1 MNINLEQ
8 DANMSGIYAPSDA
21 TSFLSF
27 DGSETRSSFD
37 DTKKGHQNLV
47 EWLNQTLPYLN
58 LPSEASE
65 DEVRACLRDGTVLC
79 NLLNQL
85 SPGSMKMGG
94 SFEPAY
100 VKIERFLTAMDE
112 MALPR
117 FEVSDI
123 EQGDMVPVFQ
133 SLKALKASF
142 SDGGND
148 KNSLCARRR
157 WSLPEDHSDSRGDD
171 RNFTDGF
178 QSKEGFEID
187 VSDAKISELL
197 KSNSLRNAPTRTLF
211 DMLDKLLDESVKK
224 MNGHV
229 SHAMASLLSALVQV
243 IEQRISNQADNLK
256 NQNILFRVR
265 EDKYRS
271 RIKVLETLAAGAT
284 QENEIVTNCMERTK
298 LEKNRIEE
306 RERSEEKDVVRLK
319 KEKELSDAEIRKLKQ
334 ELKVVKET
342 HANQCL
348 ELEAQAQNSKVEL
361 ESKLKD
367 AELQVAQSTR
377 KVKELEK
384 LYLSKSQKW
393 EKKECTYQSFIDN
406 QFGAL
411 QALNAT
417 SVSIKQ
423 EVLRTQ
429 KKYFED
435 LNYYGLKLKGVAD
448 AAKNYHVVLE
458 ENRRLYNEVQ
468 ELKGN
473 IRVYCR
479 IRPFLPGQN
488 SKQTSIEYIGENGE
502 LVVANPFKQGKDTHR
517 LFKFNKVF
525 GQASTQEEVFLDTRP
540 LIRSILDGYNVCIF
554 AYGQTGSGK
563 TYTMSGPSI
572 TSKEDWG
579 VNYRALNDLFQLTQ
593 IRQNTVVY
601 EVGVQMVEIYNEQV
615 RDILS
620 DGGVWNTALP
630 NGLAVPD
637 ASMHSVRSTED
648 VLELM
653 NIGLMNRTV
662 GATALNE
669 RSSRSHCVLSVHVR
683 GVDVET
689 DSVLRGSLHLVDL
702 AGSERVTGDRL
713 KEAQHINKSLS
724 ALGDVIFALAHK
736 NPHVP
741 YRNSKLTQVLQ
752 SSLGGQAKT
761 LMFVQV
767 NPDGDS
773 YAETVSTLKF
783 AERVSG
789 VELGAA
795 KSNKEGRD
803 VRKLMEQV
811 SSLKDVIAKKDEELQ
826 NVHKLK
832 ENNATVP
839 KRGLSNLRLL
849 GPSSPRRHSIGPS
862 QNGLRGKPSGLYG
875 RSTSDVDNCSEYS
888 SKHSDSGSPRSSDEL
903 KLRKDLHQLSKFA
916 GGSKEIDIEDD
927 IELIGLG
934 DADSED
940 RLSDISDS
948 CLSMGTETDGSISSA
963 VELTLFPETVKPLEI
978 TEEPETHLAPEKSAK
993 TVKTV
998 PKDNRTSIPSKIPKQ
1013 TLKPPGQ
1020 TRPSRLS
1027 IATSSSSKA
1036 LTSAKRPTI
1045 STSTSMK
1052 PLNRRRTENAK
1063 NLLRS
1068 FTAVRFLRTRLAP
1081 DFSEPFMQAV
1091 KRKWDYNKLNATMW
1105 AKTGYST
1112 GMALLVV
1119 INLLLEIASAGADQ
1133 LSSTRK
1139 PYFSKVSLLMSVLS
1153 LILSTLDFTYK
1164 IRAHKARFRFK
1175 WPMPWFYYPSRGYN
1189 RIFGSSTDA
1198 ILFFCVAGQLI
1209 VSTINCSFTERGRD
1223 GPIKISVW
1231 PLFFAIGMVVS
1242 KFMEK
1247 PTISKES

>member
-1 MNINLEQ
+1 
-8 DANMSGIYAPSDA
+8 MSGVYAPSDG

-27 DGSETRSSFD
+27 DGSESVD
-37 DTKKGHQNLV
+37 DSKKGHQSLV

-58 LPSEASE
+58 LPLEASE
-65 DEVRACLRDGTVLC
+65 DELRVCLRDGTVLC
-79 NLLNQL
+79 SLLNQL
-85 SPGSMKMGG
+85 SPGSLRMTHTSLAIIQGG

-123 EQGDMVPVFQ
+123 EQGDMVPVLQ

-142 SDGGND
+142 SDGGFD
-148 KNSLCARRR
+148 KNSLSAKRR
-157 WSLPEDHSDSRGDD
+157 WSLPEDPSDSRGDD
-171 RNFTDGF
+171 NNFIDGF
-178 QSKEGFEID
+178 QSNEESEID
-187 VSDAKISELL
+187 ISDAKIAELL
-197 KSNSLRNAPTRTLF
+197 KSKSLRNASMRSLF

-224 MNGHV
+224 MNAHV
-229 SHAMASLLSALVQV
+229 SNAMASLLSAVVQV
-243 IEQRISNQADNLK
+243 IEQRISNQSDNLK

-265 EDKYRS
+265 EEKYRS

-284 QENEIVTNCMERTK
+284 QENE
-298 LEKNRIEE
+298 LEKTRIEE
-306 RERSEEKDVVRLK
+306 RERAEEKDVVHLK
-319 KEKELSDAEIRKLKQ
+319 REKESADAEIRKLKQ

-342 HANQCL
+342 HENQCL
-348 ELEAQAQNSKVEL
+348 ELEVKAQNSKIEL
-361 ESKLKD
+361 EKKLKD
-367 AELQVAQSTR
+367 AELKVADSTR
-377 KVKELEK
+377 KVKELES
-384 LYLSKSQKW
+384 LCQSASQKW
-393 EKKECTYQSFIDN
+393 KKKECTYQSFINN

-411 QALNAT
+411 QDLNAT
-417 SVSIKQ
+417 SVSIKH
-423 EVLRTQ
+423 EVLKTQ

-488 SKQTSIEYIGENGE
+488 SRQTSIEYIGENGE

-525 GQASTQEEVFLDTRP
+525 GQAATQEEVFLDTRP

-579 VNYRALNDLFQLTQ
+579 VNYRALNDLFHLTQ
-593 IRQNTVVY
+593 IRQNAVVY

-620 DGGVWNTALP
+620 DGGSRIWNTALP

-689 DSVLRGSLHLVDL
+689 DSVLRGSLNLVDL
-702 AGSERVTGDRL
+702 AGSERVDRSEATGERL

-803 VRKLMEQV
+803 VRQLMEQV
-811 SSLKDVIAKKDEELQ
+811 SNLKDVIAKKDEELQ
-826 NVHKLK
+826 NFQKPTG
-832 ENNATVP
+832 NTANVP
-839 KRGLSNLRLL
+839 KRGLSNLRML
-849 GPSSPRRHSIGPS
+849 GPSSPRRHSIGASP
-862 QNGLRGKPSGLYG
+862 NARRGKASGLIG
-875 RSTSDVDNCSEYS
+875 RTTSDVDNCSEYS
-888 SKHSDSGSPRSSDEL
+888 SKHSDSGSPHSSDEL
-903 KLRKDLHQLSKFA
+903 KHPKDLHQPSKFA
-916 GGSKEIDIEDD
+916 GRGKDIDLDD
-927 IELIGLG
+927 DFELIGLA
-934 DADSED
+934 DADTEE

-963 VELTLFPETVKPLEI
+963 VELTLFPETEKPHEM
-978 TEEPETHLAPEKSAK
+978 TERPEAQLAPEKSVKMGK
-993 TVKTV
+993 TE
-998 PKDNRTSIPSKIPKQ
+998 PKESRINIPSKIPKQ

-1027 IATSSSSKA
+1027 VAASSSSKA
-1036 LTSAKRPTI
+1036 LTSGKRPTI
-1045 STSTSMK
+1045 STSSSAK
-1052 PLNRRRTENAK
+1052 PLNRRR
-1063 NLLRS
+1063 
-1068 FTAVRFLRTRLAP
+1068 
-1081 DFSEPFMQAV
+1081 
-1091 KRKWDYNKLNATMW
+1091 
-1105 AKTGYST
+1105 
-1112 GMALLVV
+1112 
-1119 INLLLEIASAGADQ
+1119 
-1133 LSSTRK
+1133 
-1139 PYFSKVSLLMSVLS
+1139 
-1153 LILSTLDFTYK
+1153 
-1164 IRAHKARFRFK
+1164 
-1175 WPMPWFYYPSRGYN
+1175 
-1189 RIFGSSTDA
+1189 
-1198 ILFFCVAGQLI
+1198 
-1209 VSTINCSFTERGRD
+1209 
-1223 GPIKISVW
+1223 
-1231 PLFFAIGMVVS
+1231 
-1242 KFMEK
+1242 
-1247 PTISKES
+1247 

>member
-1 MNINLEQ
+1 MSGV
-8 DANMSGIYAPSDA
+8 NMSGVYVQSDGA
-21 TSFLSF
+21 SFLSF
-27 DGSETRSSFD
+27 DGSESRESVD
-37 DTKKGHQNLV
+37 DSKKGHQSLV

-58 LPSEASE
+58 LPWEASE
-65 DEVRACLRDGTVLC
+65 DDLRACLRDGTVFC
-79 NLLNQL
+79 SLLNQL
-85 SPGSMKMGG
+85 SPGSMRMGG
-94 SFEPAY
+94 SFEPAC

-117 FEVSDI
+117 FEVSDV
-123 EQGDMVPVFQ
+123 EQGDMVPVLQ

-142 SDGGND
+142 SDGGYD

-157 WSLPEDHSDSRGDD
+157 WSLPEDHSDSRGED
-171 RNFTDGF
+171 RNFIDGF
-178 QSKEGFEID
+178 QSKEGSEID
-187 VSDAKISELL
+187 VSDNKISELL
-197 KSNSLRNAPTRTLF
+197 KSNSLRNAPTRSLF

-265 EDKYRS
+265 EEKYRS
-271 RIKVLETLAAGAT
+271 RIKVLETLAAGT
-284 QENEIVTNCMERTK
+284 TKENEIVTNCMEHIK
-298 LEKNRIEE
+298 LEKTRIEE
-306 RERSEEKDVVRLK
+306 REQSEEKDVARLK
-319 KEKELSDAEIRKLKQ
+319 KEKERNDAEIRKLKQ
-334 ELKVVKET
+334 ELKLVKET
-342 HANQCL
+342 HENQCL
-348 ELEAQAQNSKVEL
+348 DLEAKAQKTKVEL
-361 ESKLKD
+361 EKKLKD
-367 AELQVAQSTR
+367 AEIQVAESTR

-384 LYLSKSQKW
+384 LCQSKSQKW
-393 EKKECTYQSFIDN
+393 EKKECTYQNFIDN
-406 QFGAL
+406 QYGAL
-411 QALNAT
+411 QDLNAT
-417 SVSIKQ
+417 SVSIKH

-458 ENRRLYNEVQ
+458 ENRKLYNEVQ

-488 SKQTSIEYIGENGE
+488 SRQTTIEYIGENGE

-525 GQASTQEEVFLDTRP
+525 GQAATQEEVFLDTRP

-579 VNYRALNDLFQLTQ
+579 VNYRALNDLFHLTQ
-593 IRQNTVVY
+593 TRQNTVVY

-620 DGGVWNTALP
+620 DGGSNRRLGIWNTALP

-637 ASMHSVRSTED
+637 ASMHCVGSTED

-702 AGSERVTGDRL
+702 AGSERVDRSEATGERL

-803 VRKLMEQV
+803 VRQLMEQV
-811 SSLKDVIAKKDEELQ
+811 SNLKDVIARKDEELQ
-826 NVHKLK
+826 NFQKLK
-832 ENNATVP
+832 GNNVTAL
-839 KRGLSNLRLL
+839 KRGLSNLRLA
-849 GPSSPRRHSIGPS
+849 GPQSPRRHSIGASP
-862 QNGLRGKPSGLYG
+862 NARRGKASGLFG
-875 RSTSDVDNCSEYS
+875 RANSDVDNCSEYS
-888 SKHSDSGSPRSSDEL
+888 SKHSDSGSQHSSDER
-903 KLRKDLHQLSKFA
+903 KHRKDLHQPSKFA
-916 GGSKEIDIEDD
+916 GGAKEIDFEED
-927 IELIGLG
+927 IELLGLA
-934 DADSED
+934 DADSEE

-963 VELTLFPETVKPLEI
+963 VELTLFPETAKPLEI
-978 TEEPETHLAPEKSAK
+978 IERRETHMASEKPEKSSK
-993 TVKTV
+993 MVKTE
-998 PKDNRTSIPSKIPKQ
+998 PKDRTNIPSKIPKQ

-1027 IATSSSSKA
+1027 VATSSSSKA

-1045 STSTSMK
+1045 STSSSAK
-1052 PLNRRRTENAK
+1052 PLNRRR
-1063 NLLRS
+1063 
-1068 FTAVRFLRTRLAP
+1068 
-1081 DFSEPFMQAV
+1081 
-1091 KRKWDYNKLNATMW
+1091 
-1105 AKTGYST
+1105 
-1112 GMALLVV
+1112 
-1119 INLLLEIASAGADQ
+1119 
-1133 LSSTRK
+1133 
-1139 PYFSKVSLLMSVLS
+1139 
-1153 LILSTLDFTYK
+1153 
-1164 IRAHKARFRFK
+1164 
-1175 WPMPWFYYPSRGYN
+1175 
-1189 RIFGSSTDA
+1189 
-1198 ILFFCVAGQLI
+1198 
-1209 VSTINCSFTERGRD
+1209 
-1223 GPIKISVW
+1223 
-1231 PLFFAIGMVVS
+1231 
-1242 KFMEK
+1242 
-1247 PTISKES
+1247 

>member
-1 MNINLEQ
+1 MSSHLSQ
-8 DANMSGIYAPSDA
+8 DANMNGVYVRSVVS
-21 TSFLSF
+21 SMLSF
-27 DGSETRSSFD
+27 DGSESRESMD
-37 DTKKGHQNLV
+37 DSKKGHQSLV
-47 EWLNQTLPYLN
+47 EWLNETLPYLK
-58 LPSEASE
+58 LPWEASE
-65 DEVRACLRDGTVLC
+65 DELRACLRDGTVLC
-79 NLLNQL
+79 SLLNQL
-85 SPGSMKMGG
+85 SPGSMRMGG
-94 SFEPAY
+94 SFEPAS

-123 EQGDMVPVFQ
+123 EQGDMVPVLQ

-142 SDGGND
+142 SDGSYD
-148 KNSLCARRR
+148 KNSLAARRR

-178 QSKEGFEID
+178 QSKEGSEID
-187 VSDAKISELL
+187 MSDAKISDLL
-197 KSNSLRNAPTRTLF
+197 KSNSLRNAPTRSLF
-211 DMLDKLLDESVKK
+211 DMLDKLLDESMTK

-265 EDKYRS
+265 EEKYRS
-271 RIKVLETLAAGAT
+271 RIKVLESLAAGT
-284 QENEIVTNCMERTK
+284 TKENEIVTNCMEHIK
-298 LEKNRIEE
+298 LEKTRIEE
-306 RERSEEKDVVRLK
+306 KERSEEKDVVRLR
-319 KEKELSDAEIRKLKQ
+319 KEKERSDAEIRQLKQ
-334 ELKVVKET
+334 ELKLVKET
-342 HANQCL
+342 HENQCL
-348 ELEAQAQNSKVEL
+348 ELEAKAQKTRDEL
-361 ESKLKD
+361 EKKLKD
-367 AELQVAQSTR
+367 AELHVVDSSR

-384 LYLSKSQKW
+384 LCQSKSQRW
-393 EKKECTYQSFIDN
+393 EKKECIYQNLIDN
-406 QFGAL
+406 HSGAL
-411 QALNAT
+411 QELSAT
-417 SVSIKQ
+417 SLSIKH
-423 EVLRTQ
+423 EVVRTQ
-429 KKYFED
+429 RKYFED

-488 SKQTSIEYIGENGE
+488 SRQTTIEYIGETGE

-525 GQASTQEEVFLDTRP
+525 DQAATQEEVFLDTRP

-579 VNYRALNDLFQLTQ
+579 VNYRALNDLFLLTQ
-593 IRQNTVVY
+593 SRQNTVMY

-620 DGGVWNTALP
+620 DGIWNTALP

-637 ASMHSVRSTED
+637 ASMHCVRSTED

-689 DSVLRGSLHLVDL
+689 DSILRGSLHLVDL
-702 AGSERVTGDRL
+702 AGSERVDRSEATGERL

-803 VRKLMEQV
+803 VRQLMEQV
-811 SSLKDVIAKKDEELQ
+811 SNLKDVIAKKDEELQ
-826 NVHKLK
+826 NFQKVKG
-832 ENNATVP
+832 NNATSL
-839 KRGLSNLRLL
+839 KRGLSNLRLV
-849 GPSSPRRHSIGPS
+849 GPTSPRRHSIGASP
-862 QNGLRGKPSGLYG
+862 NARRGKASGLFG
-875 RSTSDVDNCSEYS
+875 RGTSDVDNCSEYS
-888 SKHSDSGSPRSSDEL
+888 SKHSDSGSQQSSDE
-903 KLRKDLHQLSKFA
+903 RKHQKDYHQPSKFA
-916 GGSKEIDIEDD
+916 GAAKGIDFDDEDV
-927 IELIGLG
+927 ELVGLA

-963 VELTLFPETVKPLEI
+963 VELTLFPETAKPLELI
-978 TEEPETHLAPEKSAK
+978 ERPEARMTSEKLEKSVKMGK
-993 TVKTV
+993 TE
-998 PKDNRTSIPSKIPKQ
+998 PKDRTNIPSKIPKQ

-1036 LTSAKRPTI
+1036 LTGAKRPTI
-1045 STSTSMK
+1045 STSSSAK
-1052 PLNRRRTENAK
+1052 PLNRRR
-1063 NLLRS
+1063 
-1068 FTAVRFLRTRLAP
+1068 
-1081 DFSEPFMQAV
+1081 
-1091 KRKWDYNKLNATMW
+1091 
-1105 AKTGYST
+1105 
-1112 GMALLVV
+1112 
-1119 INLLLEIASAGADQ
+1119 
-1133 LSSTRK
+1133 
-1139 PYFSKVSLLMSVLS
+1139 
-1153 LILSTLDFTYK
+1153 
-1164 IRAHKARFRFK
+1164 
-1175 WPMPWFYYPSRGYN
+1175 
-1189 RIFGSSTDA
+1189 
-1198 ILFFCVAGQLI
+1198 
-1209 VSTINCSFTERGRD
+1209 
-1223 GPIKISVW
+1223 
-1231 PLFFAIGMVVS
+1231 
-1242 KFMEK
+1242 
-1247 PTISKES
+1247 

>member
-8 DANMSGIYAPSDA
+8 DANMSGVYAPSDA

-27 DGSETRSSFD
+27 DGSETRSSLD

-85 SPGSMKMGG
+85 SPGSMRMGG

-157 WSLPEDHSDSRGDD
+157 WSLPEDHSDPRGDD

-187 VSDAKISELL
+187 ISDAKISELL
-197 KSNSLRNAPTRTLF
+197 KSNSLRNTPTRTLF

-243 IEQRISNQADNLK
+243 IEKRISNQADNLK

-367 AELQVAQSTR
+367 AELQVAESTR

-417 SVSIKQ
+417 SASIKQ

-488 SKQTSIEYIGENGE
+488 SRQTSIEYIGENGE

-525 GQASTQEEVFLDTRP
+525 GQAATQEEVFLDTRP

-579 VNYRALNDLFQLTQ
+579 VNYRALNDLFNLTQ

-620 DGGVWNTALP
+620 DGGSRVWNTALP

-702 AGSERVTGDRL
+702 AGSERVDRSEVTGDRL

-803 VRKLMEQV
+803 VRHLMEQV

-826 NVHKLK
+826 NVQKLK
-832 ENNATVP
+832 GNNATVP

-862 QNGLRGKPSGLYG
+862 PNGRRGKPSGLFG

-888 SKHSDSGSPRSSDEL
+888 SKHSDSGSQRSSDEL
-903 KLRKDLHQLSKFA
+903 KHRKDLHQLSKFA
-916 GGSKEIDIEDD
+916 GGSKEIDLEDD

-963 VELTLFPETVKPLEI
+963 VELTLFPETEKPLEI
-978 TEEPETHLAPEKSAK
+978 TERPEAHLAPEKPEKSAK
-993 TVKTV
+993 MVKTV
-998 PKDNRTSIPSKIPKQ
+998 TKDKDNESKMIEK
-1013 TLKPPGQ
+1013 
-1020 TRPSRLS
+1020 
-1027 IATSSSSKA
+1027 I
-1036 LTSAKRPTI
+1036 
-1045 STSTSMK
+1045 
-1052 PLNRRRTENAK
+1052 
-1063 NLLRS
+1063 
-1068 FTAVRFLRTRLAP
+1068 VR
-1081 DFSEPFMQAV
+1081 DVS
-1091 KRKWDYNKLNATMW
+1091 DKLNATIW
-1105 AKTGYST
+1105 TKTGYST
-1112 GMALLVV
+1112 GMAFLVV

-1139 PYFSKVSLLMSVLS
+1139 PYFAKVSLLMSFLS

-1175 WPMPWFYYPSRGYN
+1175 WPIPCFYYPSRGYN

-1198 ILFFCVAGQLI
+1198 ILFFCVIGQLI
-1209 VSTINCSFTERGRD
+1209 VSTINCSFTDRRRD
-1223 GPIKISVW
+1223 GPIKVSVW
-1231 PLFFAIGMVVS
+1231 PLVFAIGMVVS

>member
-1 MNINLEQ
+1 
-8 DANMSGIYAPSDA
+8 MSGVYAPSDG

-27 DGSETRSSFD
+27 DGSESMGGS
-37 DTKKGHQNLV
+37 KNGSHQSLV

-58 LPSEASE
+58 LPLEASE
-65 DEVRACLRDGTVLC
+65 DELRVCLRDGTVLC
-79 NLLNQL
+79 SLLNQL
-85 SPGSMKMGG
+85 SPGSLRMGG

-123 EQGDMVPVFQ
+123 EQGDMVPVLQ

-142 SDGGND
+142 SDGGFD
-148 KNSLCARRR
+148 KTSLCAKRR
-157 WSLPEDHSDSRGDD
+157 WSLPEDHSNSKGDG
-171 RNFTDGF
+171 RNFIDGF
-178 QSKEGFEID
+178 QSNEESEID
-187 VSDAKISELL
+187 ISDAKISELL
-197 KSNSLRNAPTRTLF
+197 KSNSLRNAPTRSLF
-211 DMLDKLLDESVKK
+211 DMLEQLLDESVKK

-265 EDKYRS
+265 EEKYRS
-271 RIKVLETLAAGAT
+271 RIKVLETLAAGTT
-284 QENEIVTNCMERTK
+284 QENEIVTNCMEHIK
-298 LEKNRIEE
+298 LEKTRIEE
-306 RERSEEKDVVRLK
+306 RERAEEKDVVHLK
-319 KEKELSDAEIRKLKQ
+319 MEKERTDAEIRKLKQ

-342 HANQCL
+342 HENQCL
-348 ELEAQAQNSKVEL
+348 ELEATAQNDKL
-361 ESKLKD
+361 EMEKKLND
-367 AELQVAQSTR
+367 AELQVANSTK

-384 LYLSKSQKW
+384 LCQSKSQNWK
-393 EKKECTYQSFIDN
+393 KKESTYQSFINN
-406 QFGAL
+406 QYGAL
-411 QALNAT
+411 QDLNAT
-417 SVSIKQ
+417 SVSIKH

-488 SKQTSIEYIGENGE
+488 SRQTSIEYIGENGE

-525 GQASTQEEVFLDTRP
+525 GQAATQEEVFLDTRP

-593 IRQNTVVY
+593 VRRNAVVY

-620 DGGVWNTALP
+620 DGGSNRRYPFLNSYRIWNTALP

-689 DSVLRGSLHLVDL
+689 DSVLRGSLNLVDL
-702 AGSERVTGDRL
+702 AGSERVDRSEATGERL

-803 VRKLMEQV
+803 VRQLMEQV
-811 SSLKDVIAKKDEELQ
+811 SNLKDVIAKKDEELQ
-826 NVHKLK
+826 NFQKPTG
-832 ENNATVP
+832 NNAIVP
-839 KRGLSNLRLL
+839 KRGLSKLRLL
-849 GPSSPRRHSIGPS
+849 GPSSPRRHSIGASP
-862 QNGLRGKPSGLYG
+862 NTRRGKTSCLTG
-875 RSTSDVDNCSEYS
+875 RTTSDVDNCSEYS
-888 SKHSDSGSPRSSDEL
+888 SKHSDSGSPHSSDEL
-903 KLRKDLHQLSKFA
+903 KHQKDILHQPSKFA
-916 GGSKEIDIEDD
+916 GGGKEIEFEDD
-927 IELIGLG
+927 IELIGLA
-934 DADSED
+934 DADSEE

-948 CLSMGTETDGSISSA
+948 CLSMGTETDGSVSSV
-963 VELTLFPETVKPLEI
+963 VELTLFPETEKPLEI
-978 TEEPETHLAPEKSAK
+978 SERPEAHLAPEKPEKSVKMGK
-993 TVKTV
+993 TE
-998 PKDNRTSIPSKIPKQ
+998 PKESRSNIPSKIPKQ
-1013 TLKPPGQ
+1013 TLKPLGQ

-1027 IATSSSSKA
+1027 VAASSSSKA
-1036 LTSAKRPTI
+1036 LTSARRPII
-1045 STSTSMK
+1045 STSSSAK
-1052 PLNRRRTENAK
+1052 PLNKRR
-1063 NLLRS
+1063 
-1068 FTAVRFLRTRLAP
+1068 
-1081 DFSEPFMQAV
+1081 
-1091 KRKWDYNKLNATMW
+1091 
-1105 AKTGYST
+1105 
-1112 GMALLVV
+1112 
-1119 INLLLEIASAGADQ
+1119 
-1133 LSSTRK
+1133 
-1139 PYFSKVSLLMSVLS
+1139 
-1153 LILSTLDFTYK
+1153 
-1164 IRAHKARFRFK
+1164 
-1175 WPMPWFYYPSRGYN
+1175 
-1189 RIFGSSTDA
+1189 
-1198 ILFFCVAGQLI
+1198 
-1209 VSTINCSFTERGRD
+1209 
-1223 GPIKISVW
+1223 
-1231 PLFFAIGMVVS
+1231 
-1242 KFMEK
+1242 
-1247 PTISKES
+1247 

>member
-1 MNINLEQ
+1 
-8 DANMSGIYAPSDA
+8 MSSVDGS
-21 TSFLSF
+21 SFLSF
-27 DGSETRSSFD
+27 DGSECVD
-37 DTKKGHQNLV
+37 DSKKGHQSLV

-58 LPSEASE
+58 LPWEASE
-65 DEVRACLRDGTVLC
+65 DELRACLRDGTVLC
-79 NLLNQL
+79 SLLNQL
-85 SPGSMKMGG
+85 SPGSLRMGA
-94 SFEPAY
+94 SFEPAS
-100 VKIERFLTAMDE
+100 VKIERFLSSMDE

-123 EQGDMVPVFQ
+123 EQGDMVPVLQ

-142 SDGGND
+142 SDGGHD
-148 KNSLCARRR
+148 KNSLGARRR
-157 WSLPEDHSDSRGDD
+157 WSFPEDHSDSRGED
-171 RNFTDGF
+171 RNYTDGF
-178 QSKEGFEID
+178 QSKEGSEID
-187 VSDAKISELL
+187 ISDAKISELL
-197 KSNSLRNAPTRTLF
+197 KSNSLRNAPTRSLF

-271 RIKVLETLAAGAT
+271 RIKVLETLAAGT
-284 QENEIVTNCMERTK
+284 TEENEIVTNCMEHIK
-298 LEKNRIEE
+298 LEKTRIEE
-306 RERSEEKDVVRLK
+306 RERSEEKDVVRLR
-319 KEKELSDAEIRKLKQ
+319 KEKERSDAEIRKLKQ

-342 HANQCL
+342 HENQCL
-348 ELEAQAQNSKVEL
+348 DLEAKAQKTKVEL
-361 ESKLKD
+361 EKKLKD
-367 AELQVAQSTR
+367 AELQVAESTR

-384 LYLSKSQKW
+384 LCQSKSQKW
-393 EKKECTYQSFIDN
+393 EKKECTYQNFIEN
-406 QFGAL
+406 QYGAL
-411 QALNAT
+411 QDLNAT
-417 SVSIKQ
+417 SVSIKH

-488 SKQTSIEYIGENGE
+488 SRQTTIEYTGENGE

-525 GQASTQEEVFLDTRP
+525 GQAATQEEVFLDTRP

-572 TSKEDWG
+572 SSKEDWG
-579 VNYRALNDLFQLTQ
+579 VNYRALNDLFHLTQ
-593 IRQNTVVY
+593 IRQNTMVY

-620 DGGVWNTALP
+620 DGGIWNTALP

-702 AGSERVTGDRL
+702 AGSERVDRSEATGERL

-803 VRKLMEQV
+803 VRQLMEQV
-811 SSLKDVIAKKDEELQ
+811 SNLKDVIAKKDEEIQ
-826 NVHKLK
+826 NVQKLK
-832 ENNATVP
+832 GNNNATVL

-849 GPSSPRRHSIGPS
+849 GPQSPRRYSIGASSP
-862 QNGLRGKPSGLYG
+862 NGRRGKASGLSG
-875 RSTSDVDNCSEYS
+875 RTTSDVDNYSEYS
-888 SKHSDSGSPRSSDEL
+888 SKHSDSGSQHSSDE
-903 KLRKDLHQLSKFA
+903 RKHRNDLHQPSKFA
-916 GGSKEIDIEDD
+916 GGAKEIDLEED
-927 IELIGLG
+927 IELLCLA
-934 DADSED
+934 DADSEE

-963 VELTLFPETVKPLEI
+963 VELTLFRETVKPLEI
-978 TEEPETHLAPEKSAK
+978 TERPETHMASEKPERTAK
-993 TVKTV
+993 MVKIE
-998 PKDNRTSIPSKIPKQ
+998 PKDRSNIPSKIPKQ
-1013 TLKPPGQ
+1013 ILKPPGQ

-1036 LTSAKRPTI
+1036 LTSNVLKDR
-1045 STSTSMK
+1045 
-1052 PLNRRRTENAK
+1052 
-1063 NLLRS
+1063 
-1068 FTAVRFLRTRLAP
+1068 RLAP
-1081 DFSEPFMQAV
+1081 HLQQ
-1091 KRKWDYNKLNATMW
+1091 NH
-1105 AKTGYST
+1105 ST
-1112 GMALLVV
+1112 EGGEDSGF
-1119 INLLLEIASAGADQ
+1119 IPRAGGRFVED
-1133 LSSTRK
+1133 LS
-1139 PYFSKVSLLMSVLS
+1139 
-1153 LILSTLDFTYK
+1153 
-1164 IRAHKARFRFK
+1164 
-1175 WPMPWFYYPSRGYN
+1175 
-1189 RIFGSSTDA
+1189 
-1198 ILFFCVAGQLI
+1198 
-1209 VSTINCSFTERGRD
+1209 
-1223 GPIKISVW
+1223 
-1231 PLFFAIGMVVS
+1231 
-1242 KFMEK
+1242 
-1247 PTISKES
+1247 

>member
-1 MNINLEQ
+1 MSSHLSQ
-8 DANMSGIYAPSDA
+8 DANMNGVYVRSDV
-21 TSFLSF
+21 SSMLSF
-27 DGSETRSSFD
+27 DGSESRESMD
-37 DTKKGHQNLV
+37 DSKKGHQSLV
-47 EWLNQTLPYLN
+47 EWLNETLPYLK
-58 LPSEASE
+58 LPWEASE
-65 DEVRACLRDGTVLC
+65 DELRACLRDGTVLC
-79 NLLNQL
+79 SLLNQL
-85 SPGSMKMGG
+85 SPGSMRMGG
-94 SFEPAY
+94 SFEPAS

-123 EQGDMVPVFQ
+123 EQGDMVPVLQ

-142 SDGGND
+142 SDGSYD
-148 KNSLCARRR
+148 KNSLAARRR

-178 QSKEGFEID
+178 QSKEGSEID
-187 VSDAKISELL
+187 MSDAKISDLL
-197 KSNSLRNAPTRTLF
+197 KSNSLRNAPTRSLF
-211 DMLDKLLDESVKK
+211 DMLDKLLDESMTK

-265 EDKYRS
+265 EEKYRS
-271 RIKVLETLAAGAT
+271 RIKVLESLAAGT
-284 QENEIVTNCMERTK
+284 TKENEIVTNCMEHIK
-298 LEKNRIEE
+298 LEKTRIEE
-306 RERSEEKDVVRLK
+306 KERSEEKDVVRLR
-319 KEKELSDAEIRKLKQ
+319 KEKERSDAEIRQLKQ
-334 ELKVVKET
+334 ELKLVKET
-342 HANQCL
+342 HENQCL
-348 ELEAQAQNSKVEL
+348 ELEAKAQKTRDEL
-361 ESKLKD
+361 EKKLKD
-367 AELQVAQSTR
+367 AELHVVDSSR

-384 LYLSKSQKW
+384 LCQSKSQRW
-393 EKKECTYQSFIDN
+393 EKKECIYQNFIDN
-406 QFGAL
+406 HSGAL
-411 QALNAT
+411 QELSAT
-417 SVSIKQ
+417 SLSIKH
-423 EVLRTQ
+423 EVVRTQ
-429 KKYFED
+429 RKYFED

-488 SKQTSIEYIGENGE
+488 SRQTTIEYIGETGE

-525 GQASTQEEVFLDTRP
+525 DQAATQEEVFLDTRP

-579 VNYRALNDLFQLTQ
+579 VNYRALNDLFLLTQ
-593 IRQNTVVY
+593 SRQNTVMY

-620 DGGVWNTALP
+620 DGIWNTALP

-637 ASMHSVRSTED
+637 ASMHCVRSTED

-689 DSVLRGSLHLVDL
+689 DSILRGSLHLVDL
-702 AGSERVTGDRL
+702 AGSERVDRSEATGERL

-795 KSNKEGRD
+795 KSSKEGRD
-803 VRKLMEQV
+803 VRQLMEQV
-811 SSLKDVIAKKDEELQ
+811 SNLKDVIAKKDEELQ
-826 NVHKLK
+826 NFQKVKG
-832 ENNATVP
+832 NNATSL
-839 KRGLSNLRLL
+839 KRGLSNLRLV
-849 GPSSPRRHSIGPS
+849 GPTSPRRHSIGASP
-862 QNGLRGKPSGLYG
+862 NARRGKASGLFG
-875 RSTSDVDNCSEYS
+875 RGTSDVDNCSEYS
-888 SKHSDSGSPRSSDEL
+888 SKHSDSGSQQSSDE
-903 KLRKDLHQLSKFA
+903 RKHQKDYHQPSKFA
-916 GGSKEIDIEDD
+916 GAAKGIDFDDEDV
-927 IELIGLG
+927 ELVGLA

-963 VELTLFPETVKPLEI
+963 VELTLFPETAKPLELI
-978 TEEPETHLAPEKSAK
+978 ERPEARMTSEKLEKSVKMGK
-993 TVKTV
+993 TE
-998 PKDNRTSIPSKIPKQ
+998 PKDSRTNIPSKIPKQ

-1036 LTSAKRPTI
+1036 LTGAKRPTI
-1045 STSTSMK
+1045 STSSSAK
-1052 PLNRRRTENAK
+1052 PLNRRR
-1063 NLLRS
+1063 
-1068 FTAVRFLRTRLAP
+1068 
-1081 DFSEPFMQAV
+1081 
-1091 KRKWDYNKLNATMW
+1091 
-1105 AKTGYST
+1105 
-1112 GMALLVV
+1112 
-1119 INLLLEIASAGADQ
+1119 
-1133 LSSTRK
+1133 
-1139 PYFSKVSLLMSVLS
+1139 
-1153 LILSTLDFTYK
+1153 
-1164 IRAHKARFRFK
+1164 
-1175 WPMPWFYYPSRGYN
+1175 
-1189 RIFGSSTDA
+1189 
-1198 ILFFCVAGQLI
+1198 
-1209 VSTINCSFTERGRD
+1209 
-1223 GPIKISVW
+1223 
-1231 PLFFAIGMVVS
+1231 
-1242 KFMEK
+1242 
-1247 PTISKES
+1247 

>member
-1 MNINLEQ
+1 
-8 DANMSGIYAPSDA
+8 MSGVYAPSDG

-27 DGSETRSSFD
+27 DGESVVD
-37 DTKKGHQNLV
+37 DSIKKGHQSLV

-58 LPSEASE
+58 LPLEASE
-65 DEVRACLRDGTVLC
+65 DELRVCLRDGTVLC
-79 NLLNQL
+79 SLLNQL
-85 SPGSMKMGG
+85 SPGSMRMGG

-112 MALPR
+112 MSLPR

-123 EQGDMVPVFQ
+123 EQGDMVPVLQ

-142 SDGGND
+142 SDGGFD

-157 WSLPEDHSDSRGDD
+157 WSLPEDHTDSTGDD
-171 RNFTDGF
+171 RNFIDGF
-178 QSKEGFEID
+178 QSKEESEID
-187 VSDAKISELL
+187 ISDAKISELL
-197 KSNSLRNAPTRTLF
+197 KSNSLRNAPTRSLF

-229 SHAMASLLSALVQV
+229 SSAMASLLSALVQV

-256 NQNILFRVR
+256 NQNILFRIR
-265 EDKYRS
+265 EEKYRS
-271 RIKVLETLAAGAT
+271 RIKVLETLAAGT
-284 QENEIVTNCMERTK
+284 SQENEIVTNCMEHIK
-298 LEKNRIEE
+298 LEKTRIEE
-306 RERSEEKDVVRLK
+306 RERAEEKDVVHLK
-319 KEKELSDAEIRKLKQ
+319 REKERTDAEIRKLKQ

-342 HANQCL
+342 HENQWL
-348 ELEAQAQNSKVEL
+348 ELEVKAQNSKVEL
-361 ESKLKD
+361 EKRLKD
-367 AELQVAQSTR
+367 AELQVADSTR

-384 LYLSKSQKW
+384 LCQSKSQKW
-393 EKKECTYQSFIDN
+393 KKKECTYQSFINN
-406 QFGAL
+406 QYGAL
-411 QALNAT
+411 QDLNAT
-417 SVSIKQ
+417 SVSIKH

-488 SKQTSIEYIGENGE
+488 SRQTSIEYIGENGE
-502 LVVANPFKQGKDTHR
+502 LVVANPFKLGKDTHR

-525 GQASTQEEVFLDTRP
+525 GQAATQEEVFLDTRP

-572 TSKEDWG
+572 TSKEEWG
-579 VNYRALNDLFQLTQ
+579 VNYRALNDLFHLTQ
-593 IRQNTVVY
+593 IRQNAVVY

-620 DGGVWNTALP
+620 DGGSNRRLGIWNTALP

-689 DSVLRGSLHLVDL
+689 DSVLRGSLNLVDL
-702 AGSERVTGDRL
+702 AGSERVDRSEATGERL

-803 VRKLMEQV
+803 VRQLMEQV
-811 SSLKDVIAKKDEELQ
+811 SNLKDVIAKKDEELQ
-826 NVHKLK
+826 NFQKPTG
-832 ENNATVP
+832 NNATVP
-839 KRGLSNLRLL
+839 KRGLSKLRLL
-849 GPSSPRRHSIGPS
+849 GPSSPRRHSIGASP
-862 QNGLRGKPSGLYG
+862 NARRGKTSGLIG
-875 RSTSDVDNCSEYS
+875 RTTSDVVDNCSEYS
-888 SKHSDSGSPRSSDEL
+888 SKHSDSGSPHSSDEL
-903 KLRKDLHQLSKFA
+903 KHRKELLQPSKFA
-916 GGSKEIDIEDD
+916 GGGKDIDLEDD
-927 IELIGLG
+927 FELIGLAG
-934 DADSED
+934 EDSEE

-948 CLSMGTETDGSISSA
+948 CLSMGTETDGSIGSV
-963 VELTLFPETVKPLEI
+963 VELTLFPETEKPLEI
-978 TEEPETHLAPEKSAK
+978 TEPAPEKPEKSVKMGK
-993 TVKTV
+993 TE
-998 PKDNRTSIPSKIPKQ
+998 PKERSSIPSKIPKQ

-1027 IATSSSSKA
+1027 VAASSSSKA
-1036 LTSAKRPTI
+1036 LTSGKRPTI
-1045 STSTSMK
+1045 STSSSAK
-1052 PLNRRRTENAK
+1052 PLNRRR
-1063 NLLRS
+1063 
-1068 FTAVRFLRTRLAP
+1068 
-1081 DFSEPFMQAV
+1081 
-1091 KRKWDYNKLNATMW
+1091 
-1105 AKTGYST
+1105 
-1112 GMALLVV
+1112 
-1119 INLLLEIASAGADQ
+1119 
-1133 LSSTRK
+1133 
-1139 PYFSKVSLLMSVLS
+1139 
-1153 LILSTLDFTYK
+1153 
-1164 IRAHKARFRFK
+1164 
-1175 WPMPWFYYPSRGYN
+1175 
-1189 RIFGSSTDA
+1189 
-1198 ILFFCVAGQLI
+1198 
-1209 VSTINCSFTERGRD
+1209 
-1223 GPIKISVW
+1223 
-1231 PLFFAIGMVVS
+1231 
-1242 KFMEK
+1242 
-1247 PTISKES
+1247 

>member
-1 MNINLEQ
+1 
-8 DANMSGIYAPSDA
+8 MSGVYAPSDG
-21 TSFLSF
+21 TSFLRF
-27 DGSETRSSFD
+27 DGSESMGDS
-37 DTKKGHQNLV
+37 KNGSHQSLV

-58 LPSEASE
+58 LPLEASE
-65 DEVRACLRDGTVLC
+65 DELRVCLRDGTVLC
-79 NLLNQL
+79 SLLNQL
-85 SPGSMKMGG
+85 SPGSMRMGG

-100 VKIERFLTAMDE
+100 VKIERFLTAMNE

-123 EQGDMVPVFQ
+123 EQQGDLVPVLQ

-142 SDGGND
+142 SDGGYD
-148 KNSLCARRR
+148 KNSLCAKRR
-157 WSLPEDHSDSRGDD
+157 WSLPEDDSDSKGDD
-171 RNFTDGF
+171 RNFIDGF
-178 QSKEGFEID
+178 QSKEESEID
-187 VSDAKISELL
+187 ISDAKISELL
-197 KSNSLRNAPTRTLF
+197 KSNSLRNAPTRSLF
-211 DMLDKLLDESVKK
+211 DILEQLLDECVKK

-265 EDKYRS
+265 EEKYRS
-271 RIKVLETLAAGAT
+271 RIKVLETLAAGTT
-284 QENEIVTNCMERTK
+284 QENEIVTNCMEHIK
-298 LEKNRIEE
+298 LEKTRIEE
-306 RERSEEKDVVRLK
+306 RERAEEKDVVHLK
-319 KEKELSDAEIRKLKQ
+319 MEKERTDAEIRKLKQ
-334 ELKVVKET
+334 ELKLVKET
-342 HANQCL
+342 HENQCL
-348 ELEAQAQNSKVEL
+348 ELEAKAQNDKVEL
-361 ESKLKD
+361 EKKLKD
-367 AELQVAQSTR
+367 ADLQVVDSTR

-384 LYLSKSQKW
+384 LCQSNSQKW
-393 EKKECTYQSFIDN
+393 KKKECTYQSFINN
-406 QFGAL
+406 QYGAL
-411 QALNAT
+411 QDLNAT
-417 SVSIKQ
+417 SVSIKH

-488 SKQTSIEYIGENGE
+488 SRQTSIEYIGENGE

-525 GQASTQEEVFLDTRP
+525 GQAATQEEVFLDTRP

-593 IRQNTVVY
+593 IRRNAVVY

-620 DGGVWNTALP
+620 DGENFLNLHTLGIWNTALP
-630 NGLAVPD
+630 NGLSVPD

-689 DSVLRGSLHLVDL
+689 DSVLRGSLNLVDL
-702 AGSERVTGDRL
+702 AGSERVDRSEATGERL

-724 ALGDVIFALAHK
+724 ALGDVVFALAHK

-803 VRKLMEQV
+803 VRQLMEQV
-811 SSLKDVIAKKDEELQ
+811 SNLKDVIAKKDEELQ
-826 NVHKLK
+826 NFQKPTG
-832 ENNATVP
+832 NNATVP
-839 KRGLSNLRLL
+839 KRGLSKLRLL
-849 GPSSPRRHSIGPS
+849 GPSSPRRHSIGASP
-862 QNGLRGKPSGLYG
+862 NARRGKTSDLIG
-875 RSTSDVDNCSEYS
+875 RTTSDVDNCSEYS
-888 SKHSDSGSPRSSDEL
+888 SKNSDSGSPHSSDEL
-903 KLRKDLHQLSKFA
+903 KHRKDLLHQPSKFA
-916 GGSKEIDIEDD
+916 GGGKETDVEED
-927 IELIGLG
+927 IELIGLA
-934 DADSED
+934 DADSEE

-948 CLSMGTETDGSISSA
+948 CLSMGTETDGSVSSV
-963 VELTLFPETVKPLEI
+963 VELTLFPETEKPLEI
-978 TEEPETHLAPEKSAK
+978 SERPEAQLAPEKPEKSVKMGNK
-993 TVKTV
+993 TE
-998 PKDNRTSIPSKIPKQ
+998 PKESRSSIPSKIPKQ

-1020 TRPSRLS
+1020 TRLSRLS
-1027 IATSSSSKA
+1027 VAASSSSKA
-1036 LTSAKRPTI
+1036 LTSARRPTI
-1045 STSTSMK
+1045 STSSSAK
-1052 PLNRRRTENAK
+1052 PLNKRR
-1063 NLLRS
+1063 
-1068 FTAVRFLRTRLAP
+1068 
-1081 DFSEPFMQAV
+1081 
-1091 KRKWDYNKLNATMW
+1091 
-1105 AKTGYST
+1105 
-1112 GMALLVV
+1112 
-1119 INLLLEIASAGADQ
+1119 
-1133 LSSTRK
+1133 
-1139 PYFSKVSLLMSVLS
+1139 
-1153 LILSTLDFTYK
+1153 
-1164 IRAHKARFRFK
+1164 
-1175 WPMPWFYYPSRGYN
+1175 
-1189 RIFGSSTDA
+1189 
-1198 ILFFCVAGQLI
+1198 
-1209 VSTINCSFTERGRD
+1209 
-1223 GPIKISVW
+1223 
-1231 PLFFAIGMVVS
+1231 
-1242 KFMEK
+1242 
-1247 PTISKES
+1247 

>member
-1 MNINLEQ
+1 
-8 DANMSGIYAPSDA
+8 MSGVNVRSDG
-21 TSFLSF
+21 SSILSF
-27 DGSETRSSFD
+27 NGSESRESMD
-37 DTKKGHQNLV
+37 DSKRGHQSLV
-47 EWLNQTLPYLN
+47 EWLNETLPYLK
-58 LPSEASE
+58 LPWEASE
-65 DEVRACLRDGTVLC
+65 DELRACLRDGTVLC
-79 NLLNQL
+79 SLLNQL
-85 SPGSMKMGG
+85 SPGSMRMGG
-94 SFEPAY
+94 SFEPASI
-100 VKIERFLTAMDE
+100 KIERFLTAMDE

-123 EQGDMVPVFQ
+123 EQGDMVPVLQ

-142 SDGGND
+142 SDGSYD
-148 KNSLCARRR
+148 KNSLSARRR
-157 WSLPEDHSDSRGDD
+157 WSLPEDHSDSRGDE
-171 RNFTDGF
+171 RNFTDRF
-178 QSKEGFEID
+178 QSKEGSEID
-187 VSDAKISELL
+187 ISDDKISELL
-197 KSNSLRNAPTRTLF
+197 KSNSLRNAPTRSLF
-211 DMLDKLLDESVKK
+211 DMLDKLLDESMTK

-265 EDKYRS
+265 EEKYRS
-271 RIKVLETLAAGAT
+271 RIKVLETLAAGT
-284 QENEIVTNCMERTK
+284 TKENEIVTNCMEHIK
-298 LEKNRIEE
+298 LEKTRIEE
-306 RERSEEKDVVRLK
+306 RERSEEKDVVRLR
-319 KEKELSDAEIRKLKQ
+319 KEKERSDAEIRKLKQ

-342 HANQCL
+342 HENQCL
-348 ELEAQAQNSKVEL
+348 DLEAKAQQTREELEK
-361 ESKLKD
+361 KLKD
-367 AELQVAQSTR
+367 AELHVVDSSR

-384 LYLSKSQKW
+384 LCQSKSQRW
-393 EKKECTYQSFIDN
+393 EKKECMYQKFIDN
-406 QFGAL
+406 HSGAL
-411 QALNAT
+411 QELNAT
-417 SVSIKQ
+417 SLSMKH
-423 EVLRTQ
+423 EVLITQ
-429 KKYFED
+429 RKYFED

-488 SKQTSIEYIGENGE
+488 NRQTTIEYTGENGE
-502 LVVANPFKQGKDTHR
+502 LVVANPFKQGKDSHR

-525 GQASTQEEVFLDTRP
+525 GQAATQEEVFLDTRP

-579 VNYRALNDLFQLTQ
+579 VNYRALNDLFLLTQ
-593 IRQNTVVY
+593 SRQNTVMY

-620 DGGVWNTALP
+620 DGGSNRRLGIWNTALP

-637 ASMHSVRSTED
+637 ASMHCVRSTED

-702 AGSERVTGDRL
+702 AGSERVDRSEATGERL

-803 VRKLMEQV
+803 VRQLMEQV
-811 SSLKDVIAKKDEELQ
+811 SNLKDVIAKKDEELQ
-826 NVHKLK
+826 NFQKS
-832 ENNATVP
+832 TVL
-839 KRGLSNLRLL
+839 KRGLSNLRLV
-849 GPSSPRRHSIGPS
+849 GPSSPRRHSIGASPNS
-862 QNGLRGKPSGLYG
+862 RRGKPSRLFG
-875 RSTSDVDNCSEYS
+875 RGTSDVDNCSEYS
-888 SKHSDSGSPRSSDEL
+888 SKHSDSGSQHSSDEREH
-903 KLRKDLHQLSKFA
+903 RKDSHQPSKFS
-916 GGSKEIDIEDD
+916 GGAKGIDFDDEDV
-927 IELIGLG
+927 ELVGLA
-934 DADSED
+934 DADSEE

-948 CLSMGTETDGSISSA
+948 CLSMGTETDGSIGSA
-963 VELTLFPETVKPLEI
+963 VELTLFPETTKPLEI
-978 TEEPETHLAPEKSAK
+978 TERPEAQMTSEKPEKS
-993 TVKTV
+993 VKMGKAAD
-998 PKDNRTSIPSKIPKQ
+998 PKDRSNIPSKIPKQ
-1013 TLKPPGQ
+1013 TMKPPGQ

-1027 IATSSSSKA
+1027 ITTSSSSKA
-1036 LTSAKRPTI
+1036 LTGAKRPTI
-1045 STSTSMK
+1045 STSSSAK
-1052 PLNRRRTENAK
+1052 PLNRRR
-1063 NLLRS
+1063 
-1068 FTAVRFLRTRLAP
+1068 
-1081 DFSEPFMQAV
+1081 
-1091 KRKWDYNKLNATMW
+1091 
-1105 AKTGYST
+1105 
-1112 GMALLVV
+1112 
-1119 INLLLEIASAGADQ
+1119 
-1133 LSSTRK
+1133 
-1139 PYFSKVSLLMSVLS
+1139 
-1153 LILSTLDFTYK
+1153 
-1164 IRAHKARFRFK
+1164 
-1175 WPMPWFYYPSRGYN
+1175 
-1189 RIFGSSTDA
+1189 
-1198 ILFFCVAGQLI
+1198 
-1209 VSTINCSFTERGRD
+1209 
-1223 GPIKISVW
+1223 
-1231 PLFFAIGMVVS
+1231 
-1242 KFMEK
+1242 
-1247 PTISKES
+1247 

>member
-1 MNINLEQ
+1 MVRCFFF
-8 DANMSGIYAPSDA
+8 
-21 TSFLSF
+21 SFFVYFFLIF
-27 DGSETRSSFD
+27 PA
-37 DTKKGHQNLV
+37 GHQSLV
-47 EWLNQTLPYLN
+47 EWLNETLPYLK
-58 LPSEASE
+58 LPWEASE
-65 DEVRACLRDGTVLC
+65 DELRACLRDGTVLC
-79 NLLNQL
+79 SLLNQL
-85 SPGSMKMGG
+85 SPGSMRMGG
-94 SFEPAY
+94 SFEPAS

-123 EQGDMVPVFQ
+123 EQGDMVPVLQ

-142 SDGGND
+142 SDGSYD
-148 KNSLCARRR
+148 KNSLAARRR

-178 QSKEGFEID
+178 QSKEGSEID
-187 VSDAKISELL
+187 MSDAKISDIL
-197 KSNSLRNAPTRTLF
+197 KSNSLRNAPTRSLF
-211 DMLDKLLDESVKK
+211 DMLDKLLDESMTK

-265 EDKYRS
+265 EEKYRS
-271 RIKVLETLAAGAT
+271 RIKVLESLAAGT
-284 QENEIVTNCMERTK
+284 TKENEVLLSLIVTNCMEHIK
-298 LEKNRIEE
+298 LEKTRIEE
-306 RERSEEKDVVRLK
+306 KERSEEKDVVRLR
-319 KEKELSDAEIRKLKQ
+319 KEKERSDAEIRQLKQ
-334 ELKVVKET
+334 ELKLVKET
-342 HANQCL
+342 HENQCL
-348 ELEAQAQNSKVEL
+348 ELEAKAQKTRDEL
-361 ESKLKD
+361 EKKLKD
-367 AELQVAQSTR
+367 AELHVVDSSR

-384 LYLSKSQKW
+384 LCQSKSQRW
-393 EKKECTYQSFIDN
+393 EKKECIYQNFIDN
-406 QFGAL
+406 HSGAL
-411 QALNAT
+411 QELSAT
-417 SVSIKQ
+417 SLSIKH
-423 EVLRTQ
+423 EVVRTQ
-429 KKYFED
+429 RKYFED

-488 SKQTSIEYIGENGE
+488 SRQTTIEYIGETGE

-525 GQASTQEEVFLDTRP
+525 DQAATQGLNLFPSYVLLAFSSIIYDIHILNLLSYVEEVFLDTRP

-579 VNYRALNDLFQLTQ
+579 VNYRALNDLFLLTQ
-593 IRQNTVVY
+593 SRQNTVMY

-620 DGGVWNTALP
+620 DGGIWNTALP

-637 ASMHSVRSTED
+637 ASMHCVRSTED

-689 DSVLRGSLHLVDL
+689 DSILRGSLHLVDL
-702 AGSERVTGDRL
+702 AGSERVDRSEATGERL

-803 VRKLMEQV
+803 VRQLMEQV
-811 SSLKDVIAKKDEELQ
+811 SNLKDVIAKKDEELQ
-826 NVHKLK
+826 NFQKVKG
-832 ENNATVP
+832 NNATSL
-839 KRGLSNLRLL
+839 KRGLSNLRLV
-849 GPSSPRRHSIGPS
+849 GPTSPRRHSIGASP
-862 QNGLRGKPSGLYG
+862 NARRGKASGLFG
-875 RSTSDVDNCSEYS
+875 RGTSDVDNCSEYS
-888 SKHSDSGSPRSSDEL
+888 SKHSDSGSQQSSDE
-903 KLRKDLHQLSKFA
+903 RKHQKDYHQPSKFA
-916 GGSKEIDIEDD
+916 GAAKGIDFDDEDV
-927 IELIGLG
+927 ELVGLA

-963 VELTLFPETVKPLEI
+963 VELTLFPETAKPLELI
-978 TEEPETHLAPEKSAK
+978 ERPEARMTSEKLEKSVKMGK
-993 TVKTV
+993 TE
-998 PKDNRTSIPSKIPKQ
+998 PKDRTNIPSKIPKQ

-1036 LTSAKRPTI
+1036 LTGAKRPTI
-1045 STSTSMK
+1045 STSSSAK
-1052 PLNRRRTENAK
+1052 PLNRRR
-1063 NLLRS
+1063 
-1068 FTAVRFLRTRLAP
+1068 
-1081 DFSEPFMQAV
+1081 
-1091 KRKWDYNKLNATMW
+1091 
-1105 AKTGYST
+1105 
-1112 GMALLVV
+1112 
-1119 INLLLEIASAGADQ
+1119 
-1133 LSSTRK
+1133 
-1139 PYFSKVSLLMSVLS
+1139 
-1153 LILSTLDFTYK
+1153 
-1164 IRAHKARFRFK
+1164 
-1175 WPMPWFYYPSRGYN
+1175 
-1189 RIFGSSTDA
+1189 
-1198 ILFFCVAGQLI
+1198 
-1209 VSTINCSFTERGRD
+1209 
-1223 GPIKISVW
+1223 
-1231 PLFFAIGMVVS
+1231 
-1242 KFMEK
+1242 
-1247 PTISKES
+1247 

>member
-171 RNFTDGF
+171 RNFIDGF

-187 VSDAKISELL
+187 ISDAKISELL

-361 ESKLKD
+361 ESKLKN

-488 SKQTSIEYIGENGE
+488 NKQTSIEYIGENGE

-593 IRQNTVVY
+593 IRKNTVVY

-620 DGGVWNTALP
+620 DGGSRVWNTALP

-702 AGSERVTGDRL
+702 AGSERVDRSEVTGDRL

-978 TEEPETHLAPEKSAK
+978 TEEPETHLAPEKPEKSAK

-998 PKDNRTSIPSKIPKQ
+998 PKDKDNESKMIEK
-1013 TLKPPGQ
+1013 
-1020 TRPSRLS
+1020 
-1027 IATSSSSKA
+1027 I
-1036 LTSAKRPTI
+1036 
-1045 STSTSMK
+1045 
-1052 PLNRRRTENAK
+1052 
-1063 NLLRS
+1063 
-1068 FTAVRFLRTRLAP
+1068 VR
-1081 DFSEPFMQAV
+1081 DVS
-1091 KRKWDYNKLNATMW
+1091 DKLNATMW

-1175 WPMPWFYYPSRGYN
+1175 WPIPWFYYPSRGYN

-1198 ILFFCVAGQLI
+1198 ILFFCVVGQLI

-1223 GPIKISVW
+1223 GPIKVSVW

>member
-1 MNINLEQ
+1 MSSHLSQ
-8 DANMSGIYAPSDA
+8 DANMNGVYVRSDV
-21 TSFLSF
+21 SSMLSF
-27 DGSETRSSFD
+27 DGSESRESVD
-37 DTKKGHQNLV
+37 DSKKGHQSLV
-47 EWLNQTLPYLN
+47 EWLNETLPYLK
-58 LPSEASE
+58 LPWEASE
-65 DEVRACLRDGTVLC
+65 DELRACLRDGTVLC
-79 NLLNQL
+79 SLLNQL
-85 SPGSMKMGG
+85 SPGSMRMGG
-94 SFEPAY
+94 SFEPAS

-123 EQGDMVPVFQ
+123 EQGDMVPVLQ

-142 SDGGND
+142 SDGSYD
-148 KNSLCARRR
+148 KNSLAARRR

-178 QSKEGFEID
+178 QSKEGSEID
-187 VSDAKISELL
+187 MSDAKISDIL
-197 KSNSLRNAPTRTLF
+197 KSNSLRNAPTRSLF
-211 DMLDKLLDESVKK
+211 DMLDKLLDESMTK

-265 EDKYRS
+265 EEKYRS
-271 RIKVLETLAAGAT
+271 RIKVLESLAAGT
-284 QENEIVTNCMERTK
+284 TKENEIVTNCMEHIK
-298 LEKNRIEE
+298 LEKTRIEE
-306 RERSEEKDVVRLK
+306 KERSEEKDVVRLR
-319 KEKELSDAEIRKLKQ
+319 KEKERSDAEIRQLKQ
-334 ELKVVKET
+334 ELKLVKET
-342 HANQCL
+342 HENQCL
-348 ELEAQAQNSKVEL
+348 ELEAKAQKTRDEL
-361 ESKLKD
+361 EKKLKD
-367 AELQVAQSTR
+367 AELHVVDSSR

-384 LYLSKSQKW
+384 LCQSKSQRW
-393 EKKECTYQSFIDN
+393 EKKECIYQNFIDN
-406 QFGAL
+406 HSGAL
-411 QALNAT
+411 QELSAT
-417 SVSIKQ
+417 SLSIKH
-423 EVLRTQ
+423 EVVRTQ
-429 KKYFED
+429 RKYFED

-488 SKQTSIEYIGENGE
+488 SRQTTIEYIGETGE

-525 GQASTQEEVFLDTRP
+525 DQAATQEEVFLDTRP

-579 VNYRALNDLFQLTQ
+579 VNYRALNDLFLLTQ
-593 IRQNTVVY
+593 SRQNTVMY

-620 DGGVWNTALP
+620 DGGSSRRLGIWNTALP

-637 ASMHSVRSTED
+637 ASMHCVRSTED

-689 DSVLRGSLHLVDL
+689 DSILRGSLHLVDL
-702 AGSERVTGDRL
+702 AGSERVDRSEATGERL

-803 VRKLMEQV
+803 VRQLMEQV
-811 SSLKDVIAKKDEELQ
+811 SNLKDVIAKKDEELQ
-826 NVHKLK
+826 NFQKVKG
-832 ENNATVP
+832 NNATSL
-839 KRGLSNLRLL
+839 KRGLSNLRLV
-849 GPSSPRRHSIGPS
+849 GPTSPRRHSIGASP
-862 QNGLRGKPSGLYG
+862 NARRGKASGLFG
-875 RSTSDVDNCSEYS
+875 RGTSDVDNCSEYS
-888 SKHSDSGSPRSSDEL
+888 SKHSDSGSQQSSDE
-903 KLRKDLHQLSKFA
+903 RKHQKDYHQPSKFA
-916 GGSKEIDIEDD
+916 GAAKGIDFDDEDV
-927 IELIGLG
+927 ELVGLA

-963 VELTLFPETVKPLEI
+963 VELTLFPETAKPLELI
-978 TEEPETHLAPEKSAK
+978 ERPEARMTSEKLEKSVKMGK
-993 TVKTV
+993 TE
-998 PKDNRTSIPSKIPKQ
+998 PKDRTNIPSKIPKQ

-1036 LTSAKRPTI
+1036 LTGAKRPTI
-1045 STSTSMK
+1045 STSSSAK
-1052 PLNRRRTENAK
+1052 PLNRRR
-1063 NLLRS
+1063 
-1068 FTAVRFLRTRLAP
+1068 
-1081 DFSEPFMQAV
+1081 
-1091 KRKWDYNKLNATMW
+1091 
-1105 AKTGYST
+1105 
-1112 GMALLVV
+1112 
-1119 INLLLEIASAGADQ
+1119 
-1133 LSSTRK
+1133 
-1139 PYFSKVSLLMSVLS
+1139 
-1153 LILSTLDFTYK
+1153 
-1164 IRAHKARFRFK
+1164 
-1175 WPMPWFYYPSRGYN
+1175 
-1189 RIFGSSTDA
+1189 
-1198 ILFFCVAGQLI
+1198 
-1209 VSTINCSFTERGRD
+1209 
-1223 GPIKISVW
+1223 
-1231 PLFFAIGMVVS
+1231 
-1242 KFMEK
+1242 
-1247 PTISKES
+1247 